1 MSKASPLVIGVDLG
15 GTNVAAAAVREGR
28 VLAFAKTK
36 THASAGV
43 GAVLERIEEVVRE
56 AVEQTTGDLAEFDAL
71 CIGAPGAID
80 PEAGV
85 VRDAPNLGWTDIP
98 LGDELRSR
106 LGLPVLVDNDVTIAV
121 LGEHA
126 HGAGQGARHLIGVWV
141 GTGIGGGM
149 ILDGKTHRGWRG
161 AAGEIGHIVM
171 DPEGRRC
178 GCGRR
183 GCIEAYASKTG
194 IEEMLREMREE
205 GRESVALALME
216 ERESDRLTS
225 GVIAAALEQG
235 DGPMKEVIDTAQFYL
250 GLLTADLVN
259 TLDPEVIVF
268 GGGLVE
274 RLGAWFVDPIARTA
288 RTHVLLQ
295 RHADRIRIVPSALG
309 DDAGPVGAA
318 VMARRRHAEATA

>member
-1 MSKASPLVIGVDLG
+1 MANKDPMVIGVDLG
-15 GTNVAAAAVREGR
+15 GTNVVAAAVRGGR
-28 VLAFAKTK
+28 VLVTAKRK
-36 THASAGV
+36 TNASAGV
-43 GAVLERIEEVVRE
+43 GAVLERIEEAVQAV
-56 AVEQTTGDLAEFDAL
+56 VEQTTGDLAEFDVL

-80 PEAGV
+80 PEAGI
-85 VRDAPNLGWTDIP
+85 VRDAPNLGWTDVP

-126 HGAGQGARHLIGVWV
+126 NGAGQGARHMIGVWV
-141 GTGIGGGM
+141 GTGIGGGL

-171 DPEGRRC
+171 NPEGRRC
-178 GCGRR
+178 RCGRR
-183 GCIEAYASKTG
+183 GCLEAYSSKTG

-216 ERESDRLTS
+216 ERQSDRLTS
-225 GVIAAALEQG
+225 SVIASALEQ
-235 DGPMKEVIDTAQFYL
+235 DDEPMKEVIETAQFYL
-250 GLLTADLVN
+250 GLMTADLVN
-259 TLDPEVIVF
+259 ALDPEIIVF

-274 RLGAWFVDPIARTA
+274 RLGDWFVDPIARTA

-295 RHADRIRIVPSALG
+295 NQADRIRIVPSALG

-318 VMARRRHAEATA
+318 VMAQRRHSQATA

>member
-1 MSKASPLVIGVDLG
+1 MSRTDRLVIGVDLG
-15 GTNVAAAAVREGR
+15 GTNVAAAAVRESR
-28 VLAFAKTK
+28 VLAFEKRK

-43 GAVLERIEEVVRE
+43 DAVLDQIEEAVR
-56 AVEQTTGDLAEFDAL
+56 AVVEQTTGDLAEFDIL

-80 PEAGV
+80 PDAGV
-85 VRDAPNLGWTDIP
+85 VRDAPNLGWSDVP

-106 LGLPVLVDNDVTIAV
+106 FGLPVLVDNDVTIAV
-121 LGEHA
+121 LGEHV

-149 ILDGKTHRGWRG
+149 ILDGKTYRGGRG

-194 IEEMLREMREE
+194 IEERLREMREE

-225 GVIAAALEQG
+225 GVIAAALEQ
-235 DGPMKEVIDTAQFYL
+235 DDEPMKEVIETAQFYL

-259 TLDPEVIVF
+259 ALDPEVIVF

-295 RHADRIRIVPSALG
+295 IQADGIRIVPSALG

-318 VMARRRHAEATA
+318 VLAQMRYSRATA